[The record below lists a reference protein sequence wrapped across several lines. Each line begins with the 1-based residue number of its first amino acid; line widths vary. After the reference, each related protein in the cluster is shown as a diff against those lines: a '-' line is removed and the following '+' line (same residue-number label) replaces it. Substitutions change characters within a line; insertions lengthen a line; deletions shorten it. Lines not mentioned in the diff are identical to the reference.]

1 MDIHMA
7 MSQFIAED
15 GSFTFPPTMS
25 VPNLAEMVFSL
36 ASLSGNVDGNQ
47 LDHLDF
53 GSSRDGEIR
62 SFTRREVNTRIKA
75 VAARLQQVGEP
86 GDRVAILMGNS
97 PEYLFGFLGAQ
108 YAGQVSLPLYDPTEP
123 GHGDHLAAVLDAA
136 TPVTVLTN
144 RASAPAV
151 RALFR
156 AKPQAERPRVI
167 TVDALPDTL
176 AEDWVSGEADP
187 KYAVGLDDETFLLF
201 TSGSSRTPEGVR
213 ITSGSMLANVFQ
225 IFHAAKLETPLRLV
239 TWLPFHHNMGI
250 ILGAFVT
257 ALGLPFSLMSPRDFI
272 QHPDRW
278 VRQLSKRSD
287 EENVYT
293 VIPNFALELANRHAV
308 PAEGDGVDLS
318 RVRGIVV
325 GSEPVTEKA
334 TREFIANFTPF
345 GLPEGVIRPSYGLT
359 EATLLVT
366 TPQREERPR
375 VTWVTRDSLAAGEPE
390 RCDAGADGAVPLM
403 SVGEAAGNQRLVI
416 VDPETREELPDGRI
430 GELWVDGP
438 NIPNG
443 YLTDREQSE
452 RVFGNR
458 LAAVRGDDTRA
469 AGVDVA
475 EAEWMATGDLCV
487 FLDGELHITGR
498 IKDLIIVAGR
508 NHYPQDIEATVDA
521 ATDHVRPA
529 VAAAFSV
536 DGADAAARG
545 FDDSVEQLV
554 IVAERD
560 LGRDPSGD
568 AAAADAIRA
577 AVTFGHGV
585 QPADVRIVDVEA
597 IPRSSAGKIARRVCR
612 AAYLDGR
619 YDD

>member
-25 VPNLAEMVFSL
+25 VPNLAEMVFQL
-36 ASLSGNVDGNQ
+36 AALSGNVDGNQ
-47 LDHLDF
+47 LDYLDF
-53 GSSRDGEIR
+53 SSSREGEVR
-62 SFTRREVNTRIKA
+62 SFTRKEVNTRVKS

-86 GDRVAILMGNS
+86 GDRVAILMGNL
-97 PEYLFGFLGAQ
+97 PEYLFAFLGAQ
-108 YAGQVSLPLYDPTEP
+108 YAGQVSVPLYDPTEP
-123 GHGDHLAAVLDAA
+123 GHGDHLAAVLEVAE
-136 TPVTVLTN
+136 PVTVLTN
-144 RASAPAV
+144 RVSAPSV

-167 TVDALPDTL
+167 VVDALPDTL
-176 AEDWVSGEADP
+176 AGDWISGEADP
-187 KYAVGLDDETFLLF
+187 RYAVRLDDESFLLF

-213 ITSGSMLANVFQ
+213 VTSGSMLSNVFQ
-225 IFHAAKLETPLRLV
+225 IFHAAQLETPLRLV

-250 ILGAFVT
+250 VLGAFVT
-257 ALGLPFSLMSPRDFI
+257 ALGLPFSLMAPRDFI

-293 VIPNFALELANRHAV
+293 VVPNFALELANRHAV
-308 PAEGDGVDLS
+308 PAEGDDVDLS

-334 TREFIANFTPF
+334 TREFIANFSPF
-345 GLPEGVIRPSYGLT
+345 GLPDGVIRPSYGLT

-366 TPQREERPR
+366 TPQRPERPR
-375 VTWVTRDSLAAGEPE
+375 VTWVDRDSLAAGAPE
-390 RCDAGADGAVPLM
+390 RAEAGAAGSVPLM
-403 SVGEAAGNQRLVI
+403 SVGEAAGNQRLII

-430 GELWVDGP
+430 GELWVHGP

-443 YLTDREQSE
+443 YLTDTEQSA
-452 RVFGNR
+452 RVFGNH
-458 LAAVRGDDTRA
+458 LAAALPEGSRA
-469 AGVDVA
+469 AGADA
-475 EAEWMATGDLCV
+475 DAEWMATGDLCV
-487 FLDGELHITGR
+487 FLDGELHVTGR

-521 ATDHVRPA
+521 ATDHLRPGV
-529 VAAAFSV
+529 VAAFAI

-545 FDDSVEQLV
+545 LDDSVEQLV
-554 IVAERD
+554 VIAERD
-560 LGRDPSGD
+560 LGRSRDGD

-577 AVTFGHGV
+577 AVTTGHGI
-585 QPADVRIVDVEA
+585 QPADVRIVDAEA

-619 YDD
+619 YGG